1 MIQLIFFVKRKS
13 IKNKQKSKKTQ
24 QINKQTIKQTKPKT
38 NSYSSR
44 IGYTFKKNQKPAISE
59 IICIMT
65 FVFPVIMG

>member
-1 MIQLIFFVKRKS
+1 MIQLISFVKRKS
-13 IKNKQKSKKTQ
+13 IKNKQKSQKKPT
-24 QINKQTIKQTKPKT
+24 NKQTIKQTKPKT

>member
-13 IKNKQKSKKTQ
+13 IKNKQKSQKTQ
-24 QINKQTIKQTKPKT
+24 QINKQTIKQTKT